1 MRKIIP
7 ICWRNIKINCNSG
20 KKMAEIS
27 TIARPYALAAFDVA
41 KVEAEFPAW
50 SVFLNDAASVAL
62 QSDVRAL
69 SGNPRVSQEQVLSIF
84 ESAVGKM
91 SASMRNFLVA
101 VVSQGRADALPEIS
115 AAFNLHRNKFEGAA
129 DAVITAAFPMS
140 DSELSA
146 LTAALE
152 KKLSVKLKPVV
163 VVDASLIGGFCAK
176 VGDEVLDMSVRAKL
190 ERMKVA
196 LTA

>member
-1 MRKIIP
+1 M
-7 ICWRNIKINCNSG
+7 
-20 KKMAEIS
+20 
-27 TIARPYALAAFDVA
+27 
-41 KVEAEFPAW
+41 
-50 SVFLNDAASVAL
+50 
-62 QSDVRAL
+62 
-69 SGNPRVSQEQVLSIF
+69 
-84 ESAVGKM
+84 
-91 SASMRNFLVA
+91 
-101 VVSQGRADALPEIS
+101 
-115 AAFNLHRNKFEGAA
+115 
-129 DAVITAAFPMS
+129 ITAAFPMS
-140 DSELSA
+140 DSELSD